1 MIKVMVSEAS
11 VGIRVQDGLRAGIG
25 DRGWVGRAS
34 GGTLALGVESKTFQG
49 NQ

>member
-11 VGIRVQDGLRAGIG
+11 VGIRVQGGLWAGIG
-25 DRGWVGRAS
+25 DWGWVGRAL
-34 GGTLALGVESKTFQG
+34 GGTLALGVERKIFQG